1 MRTLRRTS
9 SKVIPVLEWLDIRVV
24 PSSMNLRIEQFLPR
38 LGFEFRPGSLRL
50 VPDPHDIR
58 GTKAQTFAAN
68 VPVNVPRSLFG
79 TGTGAFGMPLGFG
92 FNPALDPALGR
103 EPVVVGLRGP
113 GIGLFTSDLAIQ
125 FRQGSAQASQPFNAV
140 PGAGATFGIAFL

>member
-9 SKVIPVLEWLDIRVV
+9 SKVIPVLEWLDTRVV
-24 PSSMNLRIEQFLPR
+24 PSSMNLRIEQFLPG
-38 LGFEFRPGSLRL
+38 LGIQFRQNSLRL
-50 VPDPHDIR
+50 VPDPHLIR

-68 VPVNVPRSLFG
+68 VQANAPRGLSG
-79 TGTGAFGMPLGFG
+79 TGTGAFVMPLGFG
-92 FNPALDPALGR
+92 FNPALDHALGR
-103 EPVVVGLRGP
+103 EPVVVGLSGP

-125 FRQGSAQASQPFNAV
+125 FRQGSAQASPPFNAV